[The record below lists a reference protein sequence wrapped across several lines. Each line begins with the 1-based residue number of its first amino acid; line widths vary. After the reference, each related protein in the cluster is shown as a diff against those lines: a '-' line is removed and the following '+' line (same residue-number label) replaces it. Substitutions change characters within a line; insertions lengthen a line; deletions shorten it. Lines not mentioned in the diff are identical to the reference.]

1 MTTLQ
6 RCLELLDQNRIRYAH
21 TGHRL
26 AYTASEVAHA
36 EHLPPSQMA
45 KCIIFFSDRTG
56 YGMAVLPADCV
67 IDLEELQWVTGAPHI
82 RLATE
87 PEIGRL
93 FRQCDLG
100 AMPPFGNL
108 FDLPVYVDV
117 AVADHPTISFNAGTH
132 RDVIHMSFSDFR
144 RLVEPRMVSFARQP
158 QVCEAAYQ
166 SQ

>member
-6 RCLELLDQNRIRYAH
+6 RSLEFLDQNRIRYAH

-26 AYTASEVAHA
+26 AYTASDVAQA
-36 EHLPPSQMA
+36 EHLSPSQMA
-45 KCIIFFSDRTG
+45 KCVIFFSHRTG
-56 YGMAVLPADCV
+56 YGMAVLPADCFV
-67 IDLEELQWVTGAPHI
+67 DLEELRWVTGAHHI

-93 FRQCDLG
+93 FRQCELG

-108 FDLPVYVDV
+108 FDLPVFMDV
-117 AVADHPTISFNAGTH
+117 AIGDHPTISFNAGTH

-144 RLVEPRMVSFARQP
+144 RLVEPRMVSFARKP
-158 QVCEAAYQ
+158 QVHQAAYQ
-166 SQ
+166 SR